1 MFVEK
6 LPGGQ
11 ARLWGGLIEQHGD
24 HAGEFTTPDPRQLD
38 CGLIGSEP
46 VQLGNSLAGPAFIAV
61 DSSNQFVITTI
72 DTLEIAHSHVTV
84 YSGSAMDPDDA
95 DERAK
100 RQGLGMLRNA
110 TTPGQWAT
118 YKYNCPDGSVQ
129 LRLVDL
135 ETAPLAH
142 YTVFS
147 HGPPPA
153 NRPDPMI
160 VAPARGMPRVPGA
173 DPGRNLIYTGMYL
186 SSGDKAPLQIVEI
199 DVTCAALPTQTVIV
213 SNSLHKPF
221 GNPFMYR
228 GKRHYICAGHAR
240 NDLTYNELHIYRE
253 PSAGQYWDRVQE
265 ICVGSHWVPQFRAP
279 GQLHSP
285 EPTVIPDADGNIVVA
300 FNVQDR
306 STALSSLEFSG
317 FGALAIAVVGKR
329 DSVFVVRDPAP
340 WQPIVEPE
348 LVVTPDGC
356 VVVYFEKARNGR
368 QLNFDDV
375 DSAVYRVKLEPSN
388 TIARKAAVVNSAY
401 G

>member
-1 MFVEK
+1 MTSHDLGVSNVTFVAPPGLVPDIRQTVEAAYDLPGVSLGQWEFDALGQVGMFVEK

-46 VQLGNSLAGPAFIAV
+46 VQLGNSWRGRAFIAV

-84 YSGSAMDPDDA
+84 YSGS
-95 DERAK
+95 RWI
-100 RQGLGMLRNA
+100 R
-110 TTPGQWAT
+110 TTPTSAR
-118 YKYNCPDGSVQ
+118 SVKAWVCSGTR
-129 LRLVDL
+129 LRRVSGRR
-135 ETAPLAH
+135 TST
-142 YTVFS
+142 TVPMEAFS
-147 HGPPPA
+147 CASWTSRRRRWRTTRCSRTNRRRPTGPTHD
-153 NRPDPMI
+153 RG
-160 VAPARGMPRVPGA
+160 ARAGDAARAGRH
-173 DPGRNLIYTGMYL
+173 PGRNLIYTGMYL

-265 ICVGSHWVPQFRAP
+265 ILRGLALGAAIPRA

-317 FGALAIAVVGKR
+317 FGALANRCGGQTRLGVRRPRPGAVAAHR
-329 DSVFVVRDPAP
+329 RAP
-340 WQPIVEPE
+340 
-348 LVVTPDGC
+348 
-356 VVVYFEKARNGR
+356 R
-368 QLNFDDV
+368 
-375 DSAVYRVKLEPSN
+375 SS
-388 TIARKAAVVNSAY
+388 
-401 G
+401 